1 MKAIVQ
7 DRYGPADLLS
17 LRDVAVPDVGD
28 DEVLVRVQAT
38 SVHVDVW
45 HVVNGFPYALRLM
58 GAGLRR
64 PRTPVPGT
72 DVAGTVERVGSGVTR
87 FAVGDAVMG
96 ETLRGIQWKNGGS
109 WAEFVA
115 APQDGL
121 IHTPTGLTPVEAA
134 AVPTPALLALEVL
147 RDQGGFR
154 AGQSVL
160 VNGAAGAIGVYLVQ
174 LAHALGAHRVV
185 GVDRTDTFD
194 LLRSL
199 GADDVVDYT
208 REDVTRLPARY
219 DLLIDVASTLSVADS
234 RRIMTPH
241 GSYVRLGH
249 DHYGV
254 GANRW
259 TGSLGPVL
267 RLTVMSPFV
276 RHLPPLRRSTPRAE
290 RLAQLGELLES
301 GRIRPVVGRT
311 FPLAEAVAALRYLE
325 SGQATGRIVLTV

>member
-1 MKAIVQ
+1 MQ
-7 DRYGPADLLS
+7 DRYGPADLLR
-17 LRDVAVPDVGD
+17 LGEVDVPDVLP
-28 DEVLVRVQAT
+28 DEVLVRVAAT

-45 HVVNGFPYALRLM
+45 HVVNGLPYALRLM
-58 GAGLRR
+58 GAGVRR

-72 DVAGTVERVGSGVTR
+72 DVAGVVERVGRSVTR
-87 FAVGDAVMG
+87 FRAGEAVMG
-96 ETLRGIQWKNGGS
+96 ETVRGIQWKNGGS

-115 APQDGL
+115 APEDGL
-121 IHTPTGLTPVEAA
+121 IRTPTRLTAIEAA

-147 RDQGGFR
+147 RDQGAFQ

-174 LAHALGAHRVV
+174 LARALGARRVV
-185 GVDRTDTFD
+185 GVDRPDTHD

-199 GADDVVDYT
+199 GVDDVVDHT
-208 REDVTRLPARY
+208 REDVTRRPERY
-219 DLLIDVASTLSVADS
+219 DLLIDVASTLSVS
-234 RRIMTPH
+234 SGRRILTAH

-249 DHYGV
+249 DHYGA

-259 TGSLGPVL
+259 TGSIGAVL
-267 RLTVMSPFV
+267 RLTAMSPFV
-276 RHLPPLRRSTPRAE
+276 RQLPPPRRSTPRAE

-301 GRIRPVVGRT
+301 GRIRPVLGRT
-311 FPLAEAVAALRYLE
+311 FPLADAVAAMRYLE